1 MMMVSWGIWQRRGL
15 TTPGI
20 CDKVVNM
27 QTYDPANDPILHEEL
42 GADIID
48 NTGVEVLGV
57 LIDAREDRHES
68 IRGMV
73 LMIQALT
80 DSSRRELYTQLGVH
94 PL

>member
-1 MMMVSWGIWQRRGL
+1 
-15 TTPGI
+15 
-20 CDKVVNM
+20 M
-27 QTYDPANDPILHEEL
+27 QTYDPTNDSVIQEDITSGILEEETPILVMN
-42 GADIID
+42 A
-48 NTGVEVLGV
+48 
-57 LIDAREDRHES
+57 LIVAREDRHES

>member
-1 MMMVSWGIWQRRGL
+1 
-15 TTPGI
+15 
-20 CDKVVNM
+20 M
-27 QTYDPANDPILHEEL
+27 QTYDPDNDR
-42 GADIID
+42 
-48 NTGVEVLGV
+48 V
-57 LIDAREDRHES
+57 LIEDIGSDALYNVAPVKVTDGLIAAREDRHES

>member
-1 MMMVSWGIWQRRGL
+1 
-15 TTPGI
+15 
-20 CDKVVNM
+20 M
-27 QTYDPANDPILHEEL
+27 QTYDPTNDSVIQEEL
-42 GADIID
+42 DAGVYA
-48 NTGVEVLGV
+48 NTPVSFLEALT
-57 LIDAREDRHES
+57 DAREDRHES